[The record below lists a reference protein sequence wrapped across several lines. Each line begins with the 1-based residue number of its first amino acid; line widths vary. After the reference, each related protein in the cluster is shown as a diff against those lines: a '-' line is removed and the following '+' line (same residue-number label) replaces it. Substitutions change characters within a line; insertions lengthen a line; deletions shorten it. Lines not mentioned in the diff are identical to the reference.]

1 MGYTP
6 FKIQECHVRL
16 LEWGIPHSSGRDSL
30 HLPENGK
37 AERGEWKGRKRGMQE
52 DGEAGRGIRKQ
63 EDGKAGRGI
72 RREDG
77 EWEVR
82 TGIPVSI
89 GARC

>member
-1 MGYTP
+1 MERWRIGR
-6 FKIQECHVRL
+6 QE
-16 LEWGIPHSSGRDSL
+16 G
-30 HLPENGK
+30 
-37 AERGEWKGRKRGMQE
+37 A
-52 DGEAGRGIRKQ
+52 AGRGEGSGEGREKGRQ